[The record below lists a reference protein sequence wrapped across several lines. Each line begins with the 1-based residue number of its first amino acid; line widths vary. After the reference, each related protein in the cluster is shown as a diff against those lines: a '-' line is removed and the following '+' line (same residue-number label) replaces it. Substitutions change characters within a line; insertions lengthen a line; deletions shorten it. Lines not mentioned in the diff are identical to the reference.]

1 MGRIHA
7 LEDAKQETNRKMN
20 LGRNVRACL
29 HTCDQDMMNLSPFPW
44 TTVSGWRISFDVRE
58 NEAVRG
64 RSEQS
69 VKCKTD
75 VYAEDACLAEQVQ
88 KCVLL
93 NIYSEDKKLGNMGC
107 GN

>member
-29 HTCDQDMMNLSPFPW
+29 RTCKEDVMNLSLFPW
-44 TTVSGWRISFDVRE
+44 TAVSRQRVSFDMRE

-64 RSEQS
+64 
-69 VKCKTD
+69 
-75 VYAEDACLAEQVQ
+75 
-88 KCVLL
+88 
-93 NIYSEDKKLGNMGC
+93 
-107 GN
+107 